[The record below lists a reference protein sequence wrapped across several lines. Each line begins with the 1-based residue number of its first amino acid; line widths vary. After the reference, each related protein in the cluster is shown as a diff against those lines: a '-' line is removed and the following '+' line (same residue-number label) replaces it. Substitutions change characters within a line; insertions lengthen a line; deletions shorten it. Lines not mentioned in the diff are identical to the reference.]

1 MNRVLEF
8 IKRIPSYLKTIVKK
22 KKFWIASAFVLFVT
36 AIFLMDTFHESY
48 PDEFDNISGG
58 WLILHGDL
66 IYKSFFTHHGP
77 FPYFLSS
84 FIELFSGQSFVK
96 FRIVYALLL
105 VLVNF
110 SFFAFL
116 KHKLKEKIVD
126 YYPLFILF
134 LGFEATYY
142 WGQMLLADNVSA
154 YLFLSA
160 YILLLVKVFY
170 KKALNLWDLV
180 FASIVC
186 ALGLYSSLT
195 FTYLYAICVF
205 AYFVVYVGQLK
216 LGFNKKCLMQ
226 AIRCMIIF
234 SIPHIIFLIYLLLTQ
249 SLHDYIFQ
257 NFVFNT
263 KYYVYNYPRANGSS
277 TINPIRYAIVI
288 ANNYFNNIFPLFK
301 QIKDFNLYNPF
312 NVTMV
317 LGNIAILAFLM
328 LKKYYKLSLFIL
340 LALIFSTV
348 RNNPSLSQETDYQSA
363 VYILISFF
371 NIFFLLPN
379 LYEEINNSK
388 EAAKKVI
395 FSVLL
400 VLVLIYSFACCFSF
414 VVNFNNRFYAKY
426 MGTAPLIYDRPQIA
440 PIMNTLLERSD
451 YTWVGPFN
459 FQDVFYLNSRPAS
472 RYHILIPGLSK
483 SSETRDQLI
492 KDLEDKNP
500 KAIWFNKHTFILG
513 NSVEEYGQFLTDYL
527 NKNYTTILDYKNGK
541 LKYSSVA
548 PITIGM
554 DGVDI
559 ETSLFLRKDYA
570 KEAVEKLVSAGY
582 LRVK

>member
-1 MNRVLEF
+1 
-8 IKRIPSYLKTIVKK
+8 
-22 KKFWIASAFVLFVT
+22 
-36 AIFLMDTFHESY
+36 
-48 PDEFDNISGG
+48 
-58 WLILHGDL
+58 
-66 IYKSFFTHHGP
+66 
-77 FPYFLSS
+77 
-84 FIELFSGQSFVK
+84 
-96 FRIVYALLL
+96 

-110 SFFAFL
+110 SFFALL
-116 KHKLKEKIVD
+116 KYKLKEKIVD

-170 KKALNLWDLV
+170 KKALTLWDLT
-180 FASIVC
+180 FASAVC

-205 AYFVVYVGQLK
+205 AYFVVYVGQFK
-216 LGFNKKCLMQ
+216 LGFNKKYLLQ
-226 AIRCMIIF
+226 IFKSLVIF

-249 SLHDYIFQ
+249 SLHDYVFQ
-257 NFVFNT
+257 NFIFNT

-301 QIKDFNLYNPF
+301 QIRDFNLYNPF

-317 LGNIAILAFLM
+317 LGNIAILAFLI
-328 LKKYYKLSLFIL
+328 LKKYYKLALFIL

-363 VYILISFF
+363 VYIFISFF

-379 LYEEINNSK
+379 LYEDINFSK
-388 EAAKKVI
+388 DVAKKVI
-395 FSVLL
+395 FSSLFILL
-400 VLVLIYSFACCFSF
+400 LIYSFASVFSF

-440 PIMNTLLERSD
+440 PIMNTILDKND

-459 FQDVFYLNSRPAS
+459 FQDVFYLNARPAS

-483 SSETRDQLI
+483 SSDTRDQLI

-500 KAIWFNKHTFILG
+500 KAIWFNKRTFILG
-513 NSVEEYGQFLTDYL
+513 YSVEEYGKFLTDYL
-527 NKNYTTILDYKNGK
+527 DKNYTTILDYKNGK

-570 KEAVEKLVSAGY
+570 QQAIDKLVSAGY
-582 LRVK
+582 LRIR